1 MLSPRIVA
9 LNPLYVKIPL
19 SNWPLLITAHRDVL
33 GGCGEVAVPWLPGL
47 RLFWWPNSPGP
58 KLDNH
63 YHVKAAFHLSLGIVT
78 SHFNSSLCFWPIV
91 TIVTPPAHYL
101 SQLCRCLFPSAYP
114 AAAPLSA
121 TDCRPLC
128 VICPW
133 VPSTAHLFS
142 SDICIQPL
150 RLCWIWGGN
159 LSSNIIAIIYIT
171 ITIIIMIK
179 MNRITRFQWTGSL
192 TWVPR
197 EARAINGWAT
207 LPEKLSQSRE
217 TIMLELM
224 QFYQYNMQ
232 LMEAYSTA
240 G

>member
-9 LNPLYVKIPL
+9 LNPLYVKIP
-19 SNWPLLITAHRDVL
+19 PLQLATINHSPQRCPGGMRRGCCPLIA
-33 GGCGEVAVPWLPGL
+33 G
-47 RLFWWPNSPGP
+47 LFWWPNSPGP

-150 RLCWIWGGN
+150 RLCWESEGEI
-159 LSSNIIAIIYIT
+159 S
-171 ITIIIMIK
+171 
-179 MNRITRFQWTGSL
+179 
-192 TWVPR
+192 V
-197 EARAINGWAT
+197 
-207 LPEKLSQSRE
+207 
-217 TIMLELM
+217 
-224 QFYQYNMQ
+224 
-232 LMEAYSTA
+232 
-240 G
+240 

>member
-1 MLSPRIVA
+1 MWKS
-9 LNPLYVKIPL
+9 PL

-33 GGCGEVAVPWLPGL
+33 GGCGEVCCPLIAG
-47 RLFWWPNSPGP
+47 LFWWPNSPGP

-159 LSSNIIAIIYIT
+159 LSLTSLLHLPISISPPSLWSKWTESQDSNEQA
-171 ITIIIMIK
+171 
-179 MNRITRFQWTGSL
+179 RSPGSQG
-192 TWVPR
+192 R
-197 EARAINGWAT
+197 
-207 LPEKLSQSRE
+207 S
-217 TIMLELM
+217 EL
-224 QFYQYNMQ
+224 
-232 LMEAYSTA
+232 
-240 G
+240 

>member
-1 MLSPRIVA
+1 MSWGDAARF
-9 LNPLYVKIPL
+9 
-19 SNWPLLITAHRDVL
+19 
-33 GGCGEVAVPWLPGL
+33 AVPWLPGL
-47 RLFWWPNSPGP
+47 RLFWWPNSPRP

-63 YHVKAAFHLSLGIVT
+63 YHVKAAFHLSLGIAT

-171 ITIIIMIK
+171 ITIIMIK
-179 MNRITRFQWTGSL
+179 MNKITRFQMNRLAHLGPKGGPNYKWLSHSARGIEPVRGNNYVGIDAILSIQYATDGS
-192 TWVPR
+192 
-197 EARAINGWAT
+197 
-207 LPEKLSQSRE
+207 
-217 TIMLELM
+217 M
-224 QFYQYNMQ
+224 QH
-232 LMEAYSTA
+232 SW
-240 G
+240 